1 MQETESSL
9 IEALSFMKISFLD
22 IDLLFLERVETSK
35 MKRILNERRKRSC
48 SILALNRLPLLFD
61 SLSTNP
67 PLLIYEKKIL

>member
-35 MKRILNERRKRSC
+35 MKRILNERRKSDPSSESTPT
-48 SILALNRLPLLFD
+48 SIRL
-61 SLSTNP
+61 T
-67 PLLIYEKKIL
+67 